1 MVAFQQNILYDI
13 LDVIYVIRR
22 IGKGDHMCDIQKGN
36 TMPLYR
42 QLKNIIIGEIQTGK
56 LKPGDRLPSETQ
68 MQKAYKMS
76 RVTVRNAM
84 AELEVEGCIIKVQGK
99 GSFVAQSDM
108 LQLPSGVTSFTGNAR
123 MQGVRL
129 TTKVLEAGLRKVE
142 TEIDKAFFELDD
154 DGKIMMVRRVRIAD
168 GVPIALEENH
178 FSASMKGLEKEDLT
192 GSLYDI
198 LMSKYRMIPSNKGR
212 RSVKISYASP
222 EIADY
227 LSINTGTPVI
237 ESEMCVYDIN
247 GVPIH
252 TVKDIVRGDNDRF
265 LKWYV

>member
-1 MVAFQQNILYDI
+1 
-13 LDVIYVIRR
+13 
-22 IGKGDHMCDIQKGN
+22 
-36 TMPLYR
+36 
-42 QLKNIIIGEIQTGK
+42 
-56 LKPGDRLPSETQ
+56 
-68 MQKAYKMS
+68 
-76 RVTVRNAM
+76 
-84 AELEVEGCIIKVQGK
+84 
-99 GSFVAQSDM
+99 
-108 LQLPSGVTSFTGNAR
+108 
-123 MQGVRL
+123 
-129 TTKVLEAGLRKVE
+129 
-142 TEIDKAFFELDD
+142 
-154 DGKIMMVRRVRIAD
+154 
-168 GVPIALEENH
+168 
-178 FSASMKGLEKEDLT
+178 MKGLEKEDLT